1 MTDNWGITGTD
12 MHDLL
17 GVLKPAPLPAGD
29 PDIFY
34 AEVLIGLRE
43 LIPCEDITFQLMD
56 VAEQR
61 QTLLFV
67 TDEGVQRAECVGV
80 NDDFQELYWQEFWE
94 KGGCAGP
101 LASGDYSTLLEQA
114 DICSP
119 HLWADTPLGA
129 AYAALGIK
137 DHIVVPMTPLR
148 GIDRRLGLWRHKD
161 RPDFS
166 ERDKALL
173 ALVRPH
179 LAELHVRRDRDL
191 WGEPCLTPRQW
202 EVLRHV
208 SRGAGNTQIA
218 HSLGVSESTV
228 GKHLENAYMRLGVQ
242 CRTEAVAAVLP
253 FLDVA

>member
-1 MTDNWGITGTD
+1 
-12 MHDLL
+12 
-17 GVLKPAPLPAGD
+17 
-29 PDIFY
+29 
-34 AEVLIGLRE
+34 
-43 LIPCEDITFQLMD
+43 
-56 VAEQR
+56 
-61 QTLLFV
+61 
-67 TDEGVQRAECVGV
+67 
-80 NDDFQELYWQEFWE
+80 LYWQEFWE

-208 SRGAGNTQIA
+208 GEQATPRSRTRSECPSRPLGSTWKMLTCVSAFNAGPRQSLPCCHFSMSPDNPRGIPVSTEPA
-218 HSLGVSESTV
+218 LEGMSSWHSGD
-228 GKHLENAYMRLGVQ
+228 
-242 CRTEAVAAVLP
+242 RTAQPSAAECC
-253 FLDVA
+253 